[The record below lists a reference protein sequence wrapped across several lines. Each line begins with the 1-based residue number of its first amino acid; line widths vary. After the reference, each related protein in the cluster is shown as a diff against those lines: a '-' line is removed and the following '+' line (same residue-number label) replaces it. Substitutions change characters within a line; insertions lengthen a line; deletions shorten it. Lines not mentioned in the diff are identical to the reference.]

1 MTWKWPWRCRDVTQ
15 GAGSGSRD
23 TFGASFKILALQCA
37 FFPSPHWADTKT
49 AELIIYSNSY
59 DNLTH
64 KKKKERK
71 VTENA
76 GVCGRCLCF
85 FFFLNF
91 IITTVTWWR
100 DVSWP
105 RPPRPIPCRGSGH
118 VTRPPLSAPPPTP
131 TRSHRFY
138 ANEDHQ
144 LEMNHQL
151 NWFQFNLIKSLTFQW
166 IIEVILNNKNW
177 INLIF

>member
-118 VTRPPLSAPPPTP
+118 VTRPPLSAPPPLRQHGRTVFMQM
-131 TRSHRFY
+131 RIISWKWII
-138 ANEDHQ
+138 NLID
-144 LEMNHQL
+144 
-151 NWFQFNLIKSLTFQW
+151 FNLIW
-166 IIEVILNNKNW
+166 LNLWHFNE
-177 INLIF
+177 L